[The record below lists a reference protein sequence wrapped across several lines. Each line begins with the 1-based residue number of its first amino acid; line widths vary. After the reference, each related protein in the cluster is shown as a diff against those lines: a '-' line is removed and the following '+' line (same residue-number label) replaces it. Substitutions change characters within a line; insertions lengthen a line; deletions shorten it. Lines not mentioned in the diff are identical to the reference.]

1 MKQTIK
7 RTLCLFCACA
17 MLLSLCACG
26 SAPQSE
32 AAPTAVP
39 DELVYTGKFT
49 TLAETPENGL
59 TAMAYTA
66 DGFYA
71 QTWEK
76 TGEREI
82 PEGAEIRYEGEYDI
96 FGPALYFVKNDG
108 TVRRL
113 EKYQS
118 IPVPEDDQDRMDYYG
133 TCSLERLLLLDDGTL
148 AALESQY
155 INWYD
160 GPESERFGDNQWE
173 YRISQRHYFVRT
185 LDATGAE
192 LSCAELQQPD
202 GAEEFYLNTYGC
214 LLDGSGNLLTI
225 ENQHLLAYALDGT
238 LSYMITCDDFPET
251 LVRLRDGSLAV
262 SCWSD
267 SGAVLFQV
275 DTEKHALGK
284 KLDSPPRVYTFLN
297 GGGDFD
303 LYYTNGSNLFG
314 YRFGEEAGEKLLNW
328 INVDINPDRFSG
340 YTIESDGSIR
350 GLLSDW
356 SGEKVVNEL
365 VLLQRVPASTLPV
378 KQELRLAVIS
388 LDYQVQQKIIDF
400 NRHSDTTRII
410 VQDYSE
416 FNTEDDYT
424 AGLTKLTTE
433 ILAGNMP
440 DLIGLTQLPYDQLAS
455 KGLLEDLYPYLDADE
470 ELKRS
475 DFFPTVLAAM
485 EYDGGLYQVAP
496 SFQILTLI
504 GASSVVGD
512 TPGWTY
518 DDFNA
523 ALATMPAGCSP
534 LDQYTTREDVLRSLV
549 TLEMDRLV
557 NWTTGECHFDSE
569 DFVNILQF
577 SNRFQAEF
585 DWNSYEWSAEDST
598 ENRIAEGR
606 QMLMTGNIYS
616 VDDLLYNDF
625 YFGGDSTY
633 IGYPT
638 SEGVGSMMSLTAG
651 FGMSSR
657 CIDKAAGWAFLR
669 TVLGEEYQRD
679 IWGLPVN
686 RIAFDAKLEEAMTPQ
701 YQMDADGNYVLDEN
715 GERIQISR
723 GGIGM
728 ADGSVYYFYALTR
741 EQADKLLDVINSTTR
756 VMNSNDSLL
765 KLILEAAQPFFAG
778 QKSAEE
784 VARLTQSKVKLYV
797 NEQR

>member
-7 RTLCLFCACA
+7 RTLCLVCACA
-17 MLLSLCACG
+17 MLFGLCACG
-26 SAPQSE
+26 SQPQSE
-32 AAPTAVP
+32 ATPTAAP

-49 TLAETPENGL
+49 ALPVTPENGL
-59 TAMAYTA
+59 STLAYTD
-66 DGFYA
+66 DGLYA

-76 TGEREI
+76 IGEREI
-82 PEGAEIRYEGEYDI
+82 PEGAEIRYEGEYDL
-96 FGPALYFVKNDG
+96 FGPALYFVSYDG
-108 TVRRL
+108 TARRL
-113 EKYQS
+113 EKYQT

-133 TCSLERLLLLDDGTL
+133 SSSLERMMLQDDGTL
-148 AALESQY
+148 IVLESQY

-173 YRISQRHYFVRT
+173 YRINERHYYLRK
-185 LDATGAE
+185 LDADGSELSRAE
-192 LSCAELQQPD
+192 LELPD
-202 GAEEFYLNTYGC
+202 EQEDSYLNTYGC
-214 LLDGSGNLLTI
+214 LLDSSGSLLII
-225 ENQHLLAYALDGT
+225 EEQHLLSYAQDGT
-238 LSYMITCDDFPET
+238 LNYMITCDEYPET
-251 LVRLRDGSLAV
+251 LVRLRDGELAV
-262 SCWSD
+262 SCWGD
-267 SGAVLFQV
+267 TGAVLYLV
-275 DTEKHALGK
+275 DTEKHELGE
-284 KLDSPPRVYTFLN
+284 KLDFPPRVYNFLN

-303 LYYTNGSNLFG
+303 LYYTNGTNLYGFCIG
-314 YRFGEEAGEKLLNW
+314 DEEGTKLLNW
-328 INVDINPDRFSG
+328 INVDVNPDRLSG
-340 YTIESDGSIR
+340 YTIDGDGNIR
-350 GLLSDW
+350 GLISDW
-356 SGEKVVNEL
+356 SGDRVSNEL
-365 VLLQRVPASTLPV
+365 VLLERVPASTLPV
-378 KQELRLAVIS
+378 KQELRLAVLY
-388 LDYQVQQKIIDF
+388 LDYQAQQKIIDF
-400 NRHSDTTRII
+400 NRHSSTTRIL

-416 FNTEDDYT
+416 FDTEDDYS

-433 ILAGNMP
+433 ILAGNIP
-440 DLIGLTQLPYDQLAS
+440 DLLGMNQLPYDQLAS

-470 ELKRS
+470 ELSRS
-475 DFFPTVLAAM
+475 DFFPTVLSAM
-485 EYDGGLYQVAP
+485 EYNGGLYQVAP

-523 ALATMPAGCSP
+523 ALASMPAGCSP

-549 TLEMDRLV
+549 SLEMDRLV
-557 NWTTGECHFDSE
+557 NWATGECHFDSQ
-569 DFVNILQF
+569 DFIDILNF
-577 SNRFQAEF
+577 SNRFQADF
-585 DWNSYEWSAEDST
+585 DWDSYEWSVEEST

-625 YFGGDSTY
+625 YFGGESTY

-638 SEGVGSMMSLTAG
+638 SEGVGSMMSLTSG
-651 FGMSSR
+651 FAMSSR
-657 CIDKAAGWAFLR
+657 CADKAAGWAFLR
-669 TVLGEEYQRD
+669 TVLSEEYQRD
-679 IWGLPVN
+679 VWGLPINKV
-686 RIAFDAKLEEAMTPQ
+686 AFDAKLQEAMTPE
-701 YQMDADGNYVLDEN
+701 YQTDADGNYVLDEN

-728 ADGSVYYFYALTR
+728 ADGSVYYFYALTQ

-765 KLILEAAQPFFAG
+765 ALILEEAQPFYAG